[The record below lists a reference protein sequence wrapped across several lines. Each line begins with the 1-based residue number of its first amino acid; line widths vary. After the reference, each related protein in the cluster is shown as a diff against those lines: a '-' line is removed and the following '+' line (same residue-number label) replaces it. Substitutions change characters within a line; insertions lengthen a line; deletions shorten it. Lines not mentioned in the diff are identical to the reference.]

1 MPWHS
6 PSSTARSA
14 ESRVCTGVQAP
25 GARKL
30 SMGTIPEGYLK
41 PRDAASGG
49 AVASYPLSLL
59 LRPPADDLASLAG
72 RPPHSIINRGVHKQQ
87 GINPGPQFDE
97 TSFFQRRCV
106 PRSSLAS
113 TSGPTAS
120 TRSSTT
126 ASKSSLLLSRPAH
139 LMLMEC

>member
-1 MPWHS
+1 
-6 PSSTARSA
+6 
-14 ESRVCTGVQAP
+14 
-25 GARKL
+25 
-30 SMGTIPEGYLK
+30 MGTIPEGYLK

-97 TSFFQRRCV
+97 TSFFNEDAFLALRWHLLRAR
-106 PRSSLAS
+106 PRQLDLARLHRNLPS
-113 TSGPTAS
+113 
-120 TRSSTT
+120 
-126 ASKSSLLLSRPAH
+126 SSLLQPT
-139 LMLMEC
+139 